1 MDPTNPSIRA
11 GLGLS
16 YLLLTVAPC
25 ACDQVCAQQLDV
37 KKNYIYNSIQHLKAA
52 IGLSKGAS
60 ATEEGNAIRT
70 AAIHNLGLAYIV
82 LDSYTEGM
90 STYFSDWAASLQQS
104 AKYSHPII
112 ESWAFAVNEGASLL
126 HSGKVDEAILQL
138 ELISSSQPCIS
149 TQSPAC
155 LIARQ
160 NLELAKELKFG
171 PDQQSGAID
180 SGRIALYQKIS
191 RWQDTTGA
199 NQTDSE
205 ILSEHEELSNETMI
219 EDEDF
224 EIEAEDNRTEIQTE
238 PMDEPETPLNSALAA
253 LEKAALEGE
262 PQTRL
267 LLALARARSST
278 GDKARAVDAALLAV
292 KASMTG
298 EEADS
303 ATSYLE
309 TLMQSIN
316 DEDKDETFGV
326 IPVEDPPKKSEAT
339 APLRGDR
346 DFAVTELELRL
357 ELERLKNKVLEQEI
371 RFGRNYH
378 ETGSLP
384 EYHHDRRPAIES
396 VGTDPRDQRRVRVN
410 VDPEPEPDVENKEK
424 VASPDPVLPEQTL
437 SEVDDSPEIVSHKPP
452 EDVPAQDTNEATEL
466 DSGDLVATQEVAS
479 DEAAPAGPGAESDQE
494 VNSTEV
500 VDEPEPDD
508 TDSSEEEEILPVVL
522 PSLFEPPHSTP
533 QAMPATAKSYMKMA
547 DAYLDKGK
555 YVLAS
560 KQFLKVIKKA
570 PDHLPAHLGYAT
582 SLERAGKRKQ
592 INAAAL
598 AYCNSTKVA
607 VSQGD
612 RIDPMANSGAGGIAE
627 NILRRSMQ
635 LAKTAPSERLQTL
648 QAISAYAPTY
658 ALAADIY
665 FEIGKEAAKTNIT
678 EAKTAFRIANGLI
691 EKRNDSQT
699 PFHAASL
706 VEVARISLEADNVP
720 SRAVE
725 IFETLKDA
733 HMEDSIHVDLLVLT
747 GRAHVVS
754 AYESLEP
761 HNGFVSSYSTFSYLE
776 ICMQRSQN

>member
-1 MDPTNPSIRA
+1 MDPTSPSIRA

-16 YLLLTVAPC
+16 YLLLAVAR
-25 ACDQVCAQQLDV
+25 CDHDGPYSHV
-37 KKNYIYNSIQHLKAA
+37 KKKDYIYNSIQHLKAA
-52 IGLSKGAS
+52 IGLSKRAS

-104 AKYSHPII
+104 GTYSHPII
-112 ESWAFAVNEGASLL
+112 ESWAFAVNEAASLL
-126 HSGKVDEAILQL
+126 HSGKVDEAIVQL

-171 PDQQSGAID
+171 LDQQAGVIESG
-180 SGRIALYQKIS
+180 ALYQQIS
-191 RWQDTTGA
+191 RWQDTTGV

-205 ILSEHEELSNETMI
+205 FSGEHEEGLSNATNATTVI
-219 EDEDF
+219 EDGELE
-224 EIEAEDNRTEIQTE
+224 EIEAEDDRFEIETE
-238 PMDEPETPLNSALAA
+238 PQDEPESLLNSALAA

-278 GDKARAVDAALLAV
+278 GDKTRAVDAALLAV
-292 KASMTG
+292 KASMTA

-316 DEDKDETFGV
+316 DDDKDETFGV
-326 IPVEDPPKKSEAT
+326 IPVEDPQKKPEAT
-339 APLRGDR
+339 APLSGDR

-371 RFGRNYH
+371 RFGRNYP
-378 ETGSLP
+378 ESGSLP
-384 EYHHDRRPAIES
+384 EYHHERRAAIDS
-396 VGTDPRDQRRVRVN
+396 VDTYPRDKRRARVN
-410 VDPEPEPDVENKEK
+410 VDPEPEPNVESEEDKG
-424 VASPDPVLPEQTL
+424 ATPDPVSSEQTL
-437 SEVDDSPEIVSHKPP
+437 SEVDDSPEISHEPP
-452 EDVPAQDTNEATEL
+452 EDVPAQDNDEAAER
-466 DSGDLVATQEVAS
+466 DSRDVVATQEVAQDESAPAEPDTQS
-479 DEAAPAGPGAESDQE
+479 DEK

-500 VDEPEPDD
+500 VDGPESDG
-508 TDSSEEEEILPVVL
+508 TDSLEEREFLPVVL
-522 PSLFEPPHSTP
+522 PSLFEPPHSAP
-533 QAMPATAKSYMKMA
+533 KAMPATAKSYMKMA
-547 DAYLDKGK
+547 DAYLDKGQ

-560 KQFLKVIKKA
+560 KQFLKVMKKA

-592 INAAAL
+592 IAAAAL

-627 NILRRSMQ
+627 NILRRAMQ

-648 QAISAYAPTY
+648 QVIAEYAPTY

-691 EKRNDSQT
+691 EKRNDSQA

-720 SRAVE
+720 VRAVE
-725 IFETLKDA
+725 IFETLKDV
-733 HMEDSIHVDLLVLT
+733 HMEDAIHVDLLVLA

-754 AYESLEP
+754 A
-761 HNGFVSSYSTFSYLE
+761 NVSSP
-776 ICMQRSQN
+776 